1 MPYLRVRL
9 KKRGINPALLL
20 ITLLGTGVVA
30 QANGSVTLRIADQK
44 GNMRAQLEAT
54 SLLKNVPYHIEW
66 AEFPAAAPLA
76 EALNAGAVDVGIIGD
91 APLLFSMA
99 AGSQVKAVA
108 VDKADPYGTA
118 VVVNKDS
125 PINTVADLKGKS
137 IGTGRGSVGH
147 FVALKAL
154 EQAGI
159 KPEDVHFRYLT
170 PSDAKIALASGAVDA
185 WATWD
190 PYTALAETSGTG
202 RILVNGRGL
211 STGNSFLAATD
222 STLADEGKR
231 KALQDYVNRLA
242 EAEKQAYVN
251 IDNYSVT
258 LAKIIGFPKEAVKLA
273 FGRRQSHWQE
283 IDSATI
289 IQQQET
295 ADFYHKEGL
304 IMRPLQVEPTFY
316 RGMVV
321 RAVSRD
327 SEDKPR

>member
-1 MPYLRVRL
+1 M
-9 KKRGINPALLL
+9 KRSLLL
-20 ITLLGTGVVA
+20 IMLLAGAAT
-30 QANGSVTLRIADQK
+30 QADDGVTLRIADQK

-54 SLLKNVPYHIEW
+54 NLLENLPYHIEW

-91 APLLFSMA
+91 APLLFSIA

-108 VDKADPYGTA
+108 VDKSDPYGTA

-125 PINTVADLKGKS
+125 AIKTVANLKGKS

-159 KPEDVHFRYLT
+159 KPEEVHFRYLT

-202 RILVNGRGL
+202 RVLVSGRGL

-222 STLADEGKR
+222 SALANETKR
-231 KALQDYVNRLA
+231 KALQDYINRLA
-242 EAEKQAYVN
+242 EAEKQAYAN

-258 LAKIIGFPKEAVKLA
+258 LAKIIGFPKEAIRLS
-273 FGRRQSHWQE
+273 FGRRQSHWQA

-289 IQQQET
+289 TQQQET
-295 ADFYHKEGL
+295 ADFYQKQGL
-304 IMRPLQVEPTFY
+304 INKPLQVEPTFY
-316 RGMVV
+316 RGLTVQ
-321 RAVSRD
+321 AQ
-327 SEDKPR
+327 